1 MVVTDS
7 AAPKGYRSGTHRL
20 ITPQETVE
28 RVRPLM
34 PLMGI
39 TRIANVTHLDCIGI
53 PVVMVVRPNSRS
65 VSVSQGKGLDLWA
78 AKASGLMESV
88 ESYHAEHITLP
99 LTYGSYSE
107 LSRRHRLVDVTQLLR
122 CDASLFHYDRP
133 LLWIEGFDL
142 LQDEHV
148 WLPYELVHTDYT
160 LDTTLS
166 PGNFAASSNGVAS
179 GNHLLEAISH
189 AICEVVERD
198 CTTLWTVMS
207 EEERR
212 KRRVD
217 LDTVDDPGCREVLEK
232 YARAGIAVGV
242 WETTTDIGLP
252 AFECK
257 IVDQESNWL
266 RQLYAAKGAG
276 CHPTREIALLRALTE
291 AAQSRAAYISGS
303 RDDMFRE
310 SYERV
315 TTPDAADHHRRWSEA
330 DRPQR
335 DFHDAPTWEGET
347 LDEDVAWELK
357 RLRAAGIERVMVVN
371 LTKPEFGL
379 PVVRVVITGLECRG
393 VIPNCVYGLRARAV
407 MEGGA

>member
-1 MVVTDS
+1 MAVTD
-7 AAPKGYRSGTHRL
+7 ATALKRYRFGTHRL
-20 ITPQETVE
+20 VSPRETVE

-34 PLMGI
+34 RRMGI
-39 TRIANVTHLDCIGI
+39 TRIANVTHLDCTGI
-53 PVVMVVRPNSRS
+53 PVVMVVRPNARS

-99 LTYGSYSE
+99 LRYGSYAE
-107 LSRRHRLVDVTQLLR
+107 LCQDHCLADVTQLLR
-122 CDASLFHYDRP
+122 CDASLFHNDRP
-133 LLWIEGFDL
+133 LLWIEAFDL
-142 LQDEHV
+142 LQDRHT

-160 LDTTLS
+160 LDSTLS

-198 CTTLWTVMS
+198 ATTLWSVMS
-207 EEERR
+207 EAEQQ
-212 KRRVD
+212 KRRLD
-217 LDTVDDPGCREVLEK
+217 LGTVDDPGCCEALEK

-257 IVDQESNWL
+257 IVDRRASWQRN
-266 RQLYAAKGAG
+266 LYAAKGAG
-276 CHPTREIALLRALTE
+276 CHPARQIALLRALTE
-291 AAQSRAAYISGS
+291 AAQSRASYISGS

-315 TTPDAADHHRRWSEA
+315 SAPESTERNRQWSEEGG
-330 DRPQR
+330 QR
-335 DFHDAPTWEGET
+335 DFHDAPTWEGDT

-357 RLRAAGIERVMVVN
+357 RLRLAGFMSALVVN
-371 LTKPEFGL
+371 LTKQEFGL
-379 PVVRVVITGLECRG
+379 PVVRVVIPGLECKG
-393 VIPNCVYGLRARAV
+393 VIPNCVYGARARAS
-407 MEGGA
+407 MEGGS